1 MSERKLF
8 AHELEARLDQLL
20 LLSLRQRS
28 AALPAARLETLPR
41 ETQERVLHWAGVA
54 AQSSNDFGW
63 LLVSLAA
70 EHAAGLGHQLDDWAR
85 AGLAAYDHGG
95 LATAR
100 QVLGEYATARG
111 SRSLRPRQAVSFAA
125 VEGRLS
131 CFLQALDGR
140 PLRLASGARAWTD
153 SETLWLPER
162 LNVAPDAAGNRR
174 LYKLMTA
181 MLWAQARFGSFNTD
195 PEPELELWPDRE
207 RALAW
212 FAVFEA
218 MRLEACI
225 GVELPGLAHE
235 IAVLRGPWPAELEA
249 VAARLG
255 QPAASAADSLACMAE
270 LRKVGA
276 GETPVLP
283 HVGAMDPLA
292 ARRVRAARIARDTAV
307 LRRALKV
314 LAALDSKSGGK
325 GGGDFPPLAAEGD
338 IQIGDPQADLVVLP
352 PDAREAAKSLQQDL
366 GEVPRDALH
375 PAGPGTW
382 QPVAGGGDEPEVV
395 ADSAAQPDAFYD
407 EWDYR
412 RGAMRRGWCHLYES
426 EGQAGEQEWVDEV
439 RQRHAHLI
447 RSIRRR
453 FESLRGEDK
462 AQRRQLDGEEIDLD
476 AQVEA
481 RADRKSGGEPSP
493 RLFIHR
499 RRVER
504 SLAVMFMV
512 DMSGSTK
519 GWVNDA
525 ERESLVLLCEAIEAL
540 GDSYAIYGFSG
551 WTRTHCDIYRI
562 KTFGDRYD
570 AGTRSRIAGIEAR
583 DYTRMGVAV
592 RHLSGLLHK
601 QNTRH
606 KLLVT
611 LSDGRPDDYGDE
623 YRGRYGIEDT
633 RRALLEARERG
644 IRSYCVTIDR
654 HGADYLPQLYG
665 PAHYSVIDDARKLPQ
680 KIADI
685 YRKLT
690 V

>member
-8 AHELEARLDQLL
+8 AHELEARLDELL

-28 AALPAARLETLPR
+28 AAEPAALLEALPR
-41 ETQERVLHWAGVA
+41 ETQDRVLHWAGVA
-54 AQSSNDFGW
+54 AQTSDDLGW
-63 LLVSLAA
+63 LIASLAA
-70 EHAAGLGHQLDDWAR
+70 ERASGLGAQLDDWVR
-85 AGLAAYDHGG
+85 AGLDAYDRSG
-95 LATAR
+95 LAATRKALNEFAETHAAR
-100 QVLGEYATARG
+100 VRHSQEGIDFAT
-111 SRSLRPRQAVSFAA
+111 

-131 CFLQALDGR
+131 RFLQALDGR
-140 PLRLASGARAWTD
+140 ALKLASGPKAWTD

-162 LNVAPDAAGNRR
+162 LDVAPDVVGNQR
-174 LYKLMTA
+174 LYKVMAAL
-181 MLWAQARFGSFNTD
+181 LWAQTRFGSFNID

-207 RALAW
+207 RGLRW

-225 GVELPGLAHE
+225 GVELPGLARD
-235 IAVLRGPWPAELEA
+235 IALLRGPWPGKLAA
-249 VAARLG
+249 VAESLAR
-255 QPAASAADSLACMAE
+255 PRATAADSLACMAE
-270 LRKVGA
+270 LRRVGA
-276 GETPVLP
+276 GDTPIIP
-283 HVGAMDPLA
+283 HIGVMDPVA
-292 ARRVRAARIARDTAV
+292 ARRVRAARIARELAV
-307 LRRALKV
+307 VRRALNV
-314 LAALDSKSGGK
+314 IAATDTKPGAAENS
-325 GGGDFPPLAAEGD
+325 DYPPLAAEGEL
-338 IQIGDPQADLVVLP
+338 QVPDPQADLLALP
-352 PDAREAAKSLQQDL
+352 PAAREAAKSLMQDL
-366 GEVPRDALH
+366 GELPPEALH
-375 PAGPGTW
+375 AAGPGAW
-382 QPVAGGGDEPEVV
+382 QPVDGGDESMTPGVTT
-395 ADSAAQPDAFYD
+395 QPDAFYD

-412 RGAMRRGWCHLYES
+412 RGSWRHGWCHLYEMTAPV
-426 EGQAGEQEWVDEV
+426 GRHEWVDEV
-439 RQRHAHLI
+439 RTRHAHLI

-453 FESLRGEDK
+453 FEALRGEDK
-462 AQRRQLDGEEIDLD
+462 PQKRQFDGEEIDLD
-476 AQVEA
+476 AQVDA
-481 RADRKSGGEPSP
+481 RADRMSGAEPSP

-499 RRVER
+499 RRIER

-551 WTRTHCDIYRI
+551 WTRTHCDIYPVKR
-562 KTFGDRYD
+562 FADRYD
-570 AGTRSRIAGIEAR
+570 AATRQRIAGIEAR

-592 RHLSGLLHK
+592 RHLSGLLMR

-633 RRALLEARERG
+633 RRALLEAREKG

-665 PAHYSVIDDARKLPQ
+665 PAHYSVIDDAKKLPQ
-680 KIADI
+680 KIAEI

-690 V
+690 G

>member
-1 MSERKLF
+1 MSQRKLF
-8 AHELEARLDQLL
+8 AHELEARLDDLL

-28 AALPAARLETLPR
+28 AKAPAAQIEALPR
-41 ETQERVLHWAGVA
+41 ELQERVLHWAAVA
-54 AQSSNDFGW
+54 AQTSDDLGW
-63 LLVSLAA
+63 LIASLAA
-70 EHAAGLGHQLDDWAR
+70 AQAADLGDEFDDWVR
-85 AGLAAYDHGG
+85 AGLDAYDRSG
-95 LATAR
+95 LAATRKA
-100 QVLGEYATARG
+100 LNDYAEACR
-111 SRSLRPRQAVSFAA
+111 SRAKHSAHGIAFAA
-125 VEGRLS
+125 IEGRLS
-131 CFLQALDGR
+131 HFLHALDGR
-140 PLRLASGARAWTD
+140 PLKLATGPQAWTD

-162 LNVAPDAAGNRR
+162 LDAMPDAAGNRG
-174 LYKLMTA
+174 LYKA
-181 MLWAQARFGSFNTD
+181 MAALLWAQARFGSFNVD
-195 PEPELELWPDRE
+195 PEPELDLWSDRE
-207 RALAW
+207 AALRW

-218 MRLEACI
+218 MRLEARLAA
-225 GVELPGLAHE
+225 ELPGLARD
-235 IAVLRGPWPAELEA
+235 IADLRGPWPAAL
-249 VAARLG
+249 AAD
-255 QPAASAADSLACMAE
+255 AAKLARPGATAADSLAALAR
-270 LRKVGA
+270 LREVGA
-276 GETPVLP
+276 GETPVFP
-283 HVGAMDPLA
+283 HVGAIDPVA
-292 ARRVRAARIARDTAV
+292 ARRVRAARIVRDMAV
-307 LRRALKV
+307 LRRALNV
-314 LAALDSKSGGK
+314 MAATASRAGAADNP
-325 GGGDFPPLAAEGD
+325 DHPPLAAEGGM
-338 IQIGDPQADLVVLP
+338 QVPDPQADLLALP
-352 PDAREAAKSLQQDL
+352 PAAREAAKSLMQDF
-366 GEVPRDALH
+366 GEIPPEALH
-375 PAGPGTW
+375 AAGPGAW
-382 QPVAGGGDEPEVV
+382 QPVDGVDEPVTAGV
-395 ADSAAQPDAFYD
+395 TTQPDAFYD

-412 RGAMRRGWCHLYES
+412 RGSWRHGWCHLYEM
-426 EGQAGEQEWVDEV
+426 EGPAGDREWVDEV
-439 RQRHAHLI
+439 RTRHAHLI

-453 FESLRGEDK
+453 FEALRGEDK
-462 AQRRQLDGEEIDLD
+462 PQKRQLDGEEIDLD

-540 GDSYAIYGFSG
+540 GDRYAIYGFSG

-562 KTFGDRYD
+562 KRFDDRYD
-570 AGTRSRIAGIEAR
+570 AETRRRIAGIEAR

-592 RHLSGLLHK
+592 RHLAGLLMR

-633 RRALLEARERG
+633 RRALLEAREKG

-665 PAHYSVIDDARKLPQ
+665 PAHYSVIDDAKKLPR
-680 KIADI
+680 KIAEI

-690 V
+690 A

>member
-1 MSERKLF
+1 MSQRKLF

-28 AALPAARLETLPR
+28 AKEPAARLEALPR
-41 ETQERVLHWAGVA
+41 ETQERVLHWAAVA
-54 AQSSNDFGW
+54 TQSSNDFGW
-63 LLVSLAA
+63 LLASLAA
-70 EHAAGLGHQLDDWAR
+70 EHAAGLGAELDDWAR
-85 AGLAAYDHGG
+85 AGLEAHDSGG
-95 LATAR
+95 LAAAR
-100 QVLGEYATARG
+100 TVLGEYAAAHG
-111 SRSLRPRQAVSFAA
+111 SRSARSQNAVSFAA
-125 VEGRLS
+125 NEGRLS
-131 CFLQALDGR
+131 HFLQALDGR
-140 PLRLASGARAWTD
+140 PLRLSGGARAWTD

-162 LNVAPDAAGNRR
+162 LDVAPDAAGNRR
-174 LYKLMTA
+174 LYKLMAA
-181 MLWAQARFGSFNTD
+181 MLWAQARFGSFNVD
-195 PEPELELWPDRE
+195 PEPELELWPDSE

-225 GVELPGLAHE
+225 GVDLPGLARE
-235 IAVLRGPWPAELEA
+235 IAVLRGPWPAQLEA
-249 VAARLG
+249 AAARLA
-255 QPAASAADSLACMAE
+255 QPGASAADSLACMAE
-270 LRKVGA
+270 LRRVGA
-276 GETPVLP
+276 GDTPVFP
-283 HVGAMDPLA
+283 HVGTMDPLA
-292 ARRVRAARIARDTAV
+292 ARRVRAARIARDTGV

-314 LAALDSKSGGK
+314 LAALDSKSGGQA
-325 GGGDFPPLAAEGD
+325 GSDMPPLAAEGD

-382 QPVAGGGDEPEVV
+382 QPVEGSGDEAV
-395 ADSAAQPDAFYD
+395 AADPGARPDALYD

-426 EGQAGEQEWVDEV
+426 EGQAGELEWVDAV
-439 RQRHAHLI
+439 RLRHAHLI

-462 AQRRQLDGEEIDLD
+462 PQRRQFDGEEIDLD

-481 RADRKSGGEPSP
+481 RADRRSGGEPSP

-551 WTRTHCDIYRI
+551 WTRTRCDIYRI
-562 KTFGDRYD
+562 KRFGDRYD
-570 AGTRSRIAGIEAR
+570 AGTRGRIAGIEAR

-592 RHLSGLLHK
+592 RHLSGLLHR
-601 QNTRH
+601 QNARH

-633 RRALLEARERG
+633 RRALLEAREKG

-665 PAHYSVIDDARKLPQ
+665 PAHYSVIDDAKKLPQ
-680 KIADI
+680 KIAEI

-690 V
+690 A

>member
-8 AHELEARLDQLL
+8 AHELEERLDELL

-28 AALPAARLETLPR
+28 AAEPAALLEGLPR
-41 ETQERVLHWAGVA
+41 ELQERVLHWAGVA
-54 AQSSNDFGW
+54 AQTSDDLGW
-63 LLVSLAA
+63 LIASLAA
-70 EHAAGLGHQLDDWAR
+70 TQAAGLGAQLDDWVR
-85 AGLAAYDHGG
+85 AGLDAYDRSG
-95 LATAR
+95 LA
-100 QVLGEYATARG
+100 ATRKALNEFADAHKA
-111 SRSLRPRQAVSFAA
+111 SALRSQDSVAFGA

-131 CFLQALDGR
+131 RFLQALDGR
-140 PLRLASGARAWTD
+140 PLRLVGGPKAWTD
-153 SETLWLPER
+153 TETLWLPER
-162 LNVAPDAAGNRR
+162 LDAANDAAGNRR
-174 LYKLMTA
+174 LYKAIAAL
-181 MLWAQARFGSFNTD
+181 LWAQTRFGTFRLD
-195 PEPELELWPDRE
+195 PEPELDQWPDRG

-225 GVELPGLAHE
+225 AVELPGLALE
-235 IAVLRGPWPAELEA
+235 IAGLRGPWPADLEA
-249 VAARLG
+249 AAAKLAR
-255 QPAASAADSLACMAE
+255 PEATVADSLACMAE
-270 LRKVGA
+270 LRTVGA
-276 GETPVLP
+276 GDTPILP
-283 HVGAMDPLA
+283 HVGTLDPVA
-292 ARRVRAARIARDTAV
+292 ARRVRAARISRELAV
-307 LRRALKV
+307 VRRALNV
-314 LAALDSKSGGK
+314 IAATDSKAGAADNS
-325 GGGDFPPLAAEGD
+325 DYPPLAAEGEM
-338 IQIGDPQADLVVLP
+338 QVPDPQAEFSALP
-352 PDAREAAKSLQQDL
+352 PAAREAAKSLMQDL
-366 GEVPRDALH
+366 GEIPPEALH
-375 PAGPGTW
+375 PAGPGAW
-382 QPVAGGGDEPEVV
+382 QPVDGVDESIAPGVTT
-395 ADSAAQPDAFYD
+395 QPDAFYD

-412 RGAMRRGWCHLYES
+412 RASWRRGWCHLYEM
-426 EGQAGEQEWVDEV
+426 EARPGDPEWVDEV
-439 RQRHAHLI
+439 RTRHAHLI

-453 FESLRGEDK
+453 FEALRGEDK
-462 AQRRQLDGEEIDLD
+462 PQKRQFDGEEIDLD

-481 RADRKSGGEPSP
+481 RADRKSGAEPSP

-499 RRVER
+499 RRIER

-551 WTRTHCDIYRI
+551 WTRTHCDIYRV
-562 KTFGDRYD
+562 KRFGDRYD
-570 AGTRSRIAGIEAR
+570 AETRRRIAGIEAK

-592 RHLSGLLHK
+592 RHLSGLLMR

-633 RRALLEARERG
+633 RRALLEAREKG

-665 PAHYSVIDDARKLPQ
+665 PAHYSVIDDAKKLPQ
-680 KIADI
+680 KIAEI

-690 V
+690 G

>member
-8 AHELEARLDQLL
+8 AHELEARLDELL

-28 AALPAARLETLPR
+28 AAEPAAQLEALPR
-41 ETQERVLHWAGVA
+41 ALQERVLHWAGVA
-54 AQSSNDFGW
+54 AQTSDDLGW
-63 LLVSLAA
+63 LIASLAA
-70 EHAAGLGHQLDDWAR
+70 TQAQSLGEQLDDWAR
-85 AGLAAYDHGG
+85 AGLDAYDRSG

-100 QVLGEYATARG
+100 RTLNDFAAAAGAAAL
-111 SRSLRPRQAVSFAA
+111 RSPASIPFGA

-131 CFLQALDGR
+131 RFLQALEGR

-162 LNVAPDAAGNRR
+162 IDAAADSAGNRS
-174 LYKLMTA
+174 LYKA
-181 MLWAQARFGSFNTD
+181 MAALLWAQTRFGTFNLD
-195 PEPELELWPDRE
+195 PEPELEQWPERE
-207 RALAW
+207 RGLAW
-212 FAVFEA
+212 LAVLEA
-218 MRLEACI
+218 MRLEARI
-225 GVELPGLAHE
+225 AVELPGLAQE
-235 IAVLRGPWPAELEA
+235 VAALRGPWPAQLAAVEA
-249 VAARLG
+249 TLVRPDATVG
-255 QPAASAADSLACMAE
+255 DSLACLAQ

-276 GETPVLP
+276 GDTPPLP
-283 HVGAMDPLA
+283 HVGALDPVA
-292 ARRVRAARIARDTAV
+292 ARRVRAARIARETAV
-307 LRRALKV
+307 VRHALNV
-314 LAALDSKSGGK
+314 IAAADTKPGAAENPAY
-325 GGGDFPPLAAEGD
+325 PPLAAQDGM
-338 IQIGDPQADLVVLP
+338 QVPDPNADLSALP
-352 PDAREAAKSLQQDL
+352 PAAREAAKSLMQDL
-366 GEVPRDALH
+366 GEIPPEALH
-375 PAGPGTW
+375 AAGPGAW
-382 QPVAGGGDEPEVV
+382 QPVEGAEAPATVGVTT
-395 ADSAAQPDAFYD
+395 QPDAIYD

-412 RGAMRRGWCHLYES
+412 RGSWRRGWCHLYEM
-426 EGQAGEQEWVDEV
+426 EARAGDPEWVADV
-439 RQRHAHLI
+439 RSRHAHLI

-453 FESLRGEDK
+453 FEALRGEDK
-462 AQRRQLDGEEIDLD
+462 PQKRQFDGEEIDLD

-481 RADRKSGGEPSP
+481 RADRRSGGEASP

-551 WTRTHCDIYRI
+551 WTRTHCDIYPVKR
-562 KTFGDRYD
+562 FADRYD
-570 AGTRSRIAGIEAR
+570 AGTRARIAGIEAR

-592 RHLSGLLHK
+592 RHLCGLLQR

-633 RRALLEARERG
+633 RRALLEAREKG

-665 PAHYSVIDDARKLPQ
+665 PAHYSVIDDAKKLPR
-680 KIADI
+680 KIAEI

-690 V
+690 A

>member
-8 AHELEARLDQLL
+8 AHELEVRLDELL

-28 AALPAARLETLPR
+28 AAEPAALLEALPR
-41 ETQERVLHWAGVA
+41 ELQERVLHWAGVA
-54 AQSSNDFGW
+54 AQTSDDLGW
-63 LLVSLAA
+63 LIASRAA
-70 EHAAGLGHQLDDWAR
+70 EQAASLGAQLDDWAR
-85 AGLAAYDHGG
+85 AGLDAYDHSG
-95 LATAR
+95 LA
-100 QVLGEYATARG
+100 ATRRA
-111 SRSLRPRQAVSFAA
+111 LNDFAA
-125 VEGRLS
+125 AHRAGAFESQEGVAFGAIEGRLS
-131 CFLQALDGR
+131 RFLHALEGR
-140 PLRLASGARAWTD
+140 PLKLAGGARAWTD

-162 LNVAPDAAGNRR
+162 LDAAPDAAGNRR
-174 LYKLMTA
+174 LYKA
-181 MLWAQARFGSFNTD
+181 MAALLWAQTRFGTFSID
-195 PEPELELWPDRE
+195 PEPELAQWPAPE
-207 RALAW
+207 AALRW
-212 FAVFEA
+212 FALFEA

-225 GVELPGLAHE
+225 ARELPGLAAD
-235 IAVLRGPWPAELEA
+235 IAGLRGAWPAQL
-249 VAARLG
+249 AATAAALARP
-255 QPAASAADSLACMAE
+255 QASAADSLACMAE
-270 LRKVGA
+270 LRRVGA
-276 GETPVLP
+276 GETPNFP
-283 HVGAMDPLA
+283 HIGALDPLA
-292 ARRVRAARIARDTAV
+292 ARRMRAVRIARDTATLRQALNV
-307 LRRALKV
+307 LRAV
-314 LAALDSKSGGK
+314 DPSAGGQ
-325 GGGDFPPLAAEGD
+325 DHPDYPPLAAEG
-338 IQIGDPQADLVVLP
+338 QTQHVDPQAEFLALP
-352 PDAREAAKSLQQDL
+352 PPARAAARSLQQDL
-366 GEVPRDALH
+366 GEIPPEVLQA
-375 PAGPGTW
+375 AGPGAW
-382 QPVAGGGDEPEVV
+382 APVDGV
-395 ADSAAQPDAFYD
+395 DSYAAVTVTTQPDAFYD

-412 RGAMRRGWCHLYES
+412 RAAWRRGWCHLYEMKAPV
-426 EGQAGEQEWVDEV
+426 GDHAWVDEV
-439 RQRHAHLI
+439 RTRHAHLI

-453 FESLRGEDK
+453 FEALRGEDK
-462 AQRRQLDGEEIDLD
+462 PQRRQFDGEEIDLD

-481 RADRKSGGEPSP
+481 RADRKSGTEPSP

-551 WTRTHCDIYRI
+551 WTRTHCDIYPVKR
-562 KTFGDRYD
+562 FSDRYD
-570 AGTRSRIAGIEAR
+570 AATRSRIAGIEAK

-592 RHLSGLLHK
+592 RHLTGLLAR

-633 RRALLEARERG
+633 RRALLEAREKG

-665 PAHYSVIDDARKLPQ
+665 PAHYAVIDDAKKLPQ
-680 KIADI
+680 KIAEI

-690 V
+690 G

>member
-28 AALPAARLETLPR
+28 AAVPAARLEALPR

-63 LLVSLAA
+63 LLASLAA
-70 EHAAGLGHQLDDWAR
+70 EHAAGLGRQLDDWAR
-85 AGLAAYDHGG
+85 AGLAAYDRGG
-95 LATAR
+95 LAAAR
-100 QVLGEYATARG
+100 QVLGEYATAHG
-111 SRSLRPRQAVSFAA
+111 SRSPRPPQAVAFAA
-125 VEGRLS
+125 MEGRLS
-131 CFLQALDGR
+131 RFLRALDGR
-140 PLRLASGARAWTD
+140 PLKLASGTRAWTD

-162 LNVAPDAAGNRR
+162 LDVAPDAAGNRR
-174 LYKLMTA
+174 LYKLMAT
-181 MLWAQARFGSFNTD
+181 MLWAQARFGSFIAD

-249 VAARLG
+249 AAARLG

-276 GETPVLP
+276 GETPDLP

-314 LAALDSKSGGK
+314 LAALDSTSGGK

-352 PDAREAAKSLQQDL
+352 PDACEAVKSLQQDL

-375 PAGPGTW
+375 PAGPATW
-382 QPVAGGGDEPEVV
+382 QPVAGDEESIVL
-395 ADSAAQPDAFYD
+395 ADTGAQPDAFYD

-412 RGAMRRGWCHLYES
+412 RGAMRRDWCHLYETA
-426 EGQAGEQEWVDEV
+426 GPAGEQEWVDQV
-439 RQRHAHLI
+439 RSRHAHLI

-453 FESLRGEDK
+453 FEALRGEDK
-462 AQRRQLDGEEIDLD
+462 PQRRQFDGEEIDLD

-562 KTFGDRYD
+562 KTFGERYD
-570 AGTRSRIAGIEAR
+570 AGTRRRIAGIEAR

-592 RHLSGLLHK
+592 RHLSGLLHE

-633 RRALLEARERG
+633 RRALLEARGQG

-654 HGADYLPQLYG
+654 HGADYLSQLYG
-665 PAHYSVIDDARKLPQ
+665 PAHYSVIDDARKLPR
-680 KIADI
+680 KIAEI

-690 V
+690 A

>member
-8 AHELEARLDQLL
+8 AHELEARLDELL

-28 AALPAARLETLPR
+28 ASVPAAQLEALPR
-41 ETQERVLHWAGVA
+41 ELQERVLHWAGVA
-54 AQSSNDFGW
+54 AQTSDDLGW
-63 LLVSLAA
+63 LITSLAA
-70 EHAAGLGHQLDDWAR
+70 EQAAGLGDEFDDWVR
-85 AGLAAYDHGG
+85 AGLDAYDRSG
-95 LATAR
+95 LAATRKA
-100 QVLGEYATARG
+100 LNDYAEA
-111 SRSLRPRQAVSFAA
+111 SRSRAKSSPEGIAFAA

-131 CFLQALDGR
+131 HFLHALDGR
-140 PLRLASGARAWTD
+140 PLKLASGPKAWTD

-162 LNVAPDAAGNRR
+162 LDAMPDAAGNRS
-174 LYKLMTA
+174 LFKA
-181 MLWAQARFGSFNTD
+181 MAALLWAQTRFGTFNVD

-207 RALAW
+207 RALGW

-218 MRLEACI
+218 MRLEACLA
-225 GVELPGLAHE
+225 GELPGLARE
-235 IAVLRGPWPAELEA
+235 IAELRGPWPADL
-249 VAARLG
+249 VAAAGKLSRPEAG
-255 QPAASAADSLACMAE
+255 AADSLACLGE
-270 LRKVGA
+270 LRRVGA
-276 GETPVLP
+276 GDTPDFP
-283 HVGAMDPLA
+283 HVGVMDPAA
-292 ARRVRAARIARDTAV
+292 ARRVRAARIARELGV
-307 LRRALKV
+307 VRRALKV
-314 LAALDSKSGGK
+314 LAALDSKPSGQAGS
-325 GGGDFPPLAAEGD
+325 DTTPLAAEGD
-338 IQIGDPQADLVVLP
+338 VQIGDPQADLLVLP

-366 GEVPRDALH
+366 GEVPRDALQ

-382 QPVAGGGDEPEVV
+382 QPVEGGGDEP
-395 ADSAAQPDAFYD
+395 AAAGVTTRPDAFYD

-412 RGAMRRGWCHLYES
+412 RGSWRHAWCHLYEM
-426 EGQAGEQEWVDEV
+426 EGPAGDREWVDDV
-439 RQRHAHLI
+439 RCRHAHLI

-453 FESLRGEDK
+453 FEALRGEDK
-462 AQRRQLDGEEIDLD
+462 PQRRQFDGEEIDLD

-499 RRVER
+499 RRIER

-562 KTFGDRYD
+562 KRFADRYD
-570 AGTRSRIAGIEAR
+570 AATRSRIAGIEAK

-592 RHLSGLLHK
+592 RHLSGLLQK

-633 RRALLEARERG
+633 RRALLEAREKG

-680 KIADI
+680 KIAEI

-690 V
+690 G

>member
-1 MSERKLF
+1 MSQRKLF
-8 AHELEARLDQLL
+8 AHELEARLDDLL

-28 AALPAARLETLPR
+28 AKAPAAQLEALPR
-41 ETQERVLHWAGVA
+41 ELQERVLHWAAVA
-54 AQSSNDFGW
+54 AQTSDDLGW
-63 LLVSLAA
+63 LIASLAA
-70 EHAAGLGHQLDDWAR
+70 AQAADLGDEFDDWVR
-85 AGLAAYDHGG
+85 AGLDAYDRSG
-95 LATAR
+95 LAATRKA
-100 QVLGEYATARG
+100 LNDYAEACR
-111 SRSLRPRQAVSFAA
+111 SRAKHSAHGIAFAA
-125 VEGRLS
+125 IEGRLS
-131 CFLQALDGR
+131 HFLHALDGR
-140 PLRLASGARAWTD
+140 PLKLATGPQAWTD

-162 LNVAPDAAGNRR
+162 LDAMPDAAGNRS
-174 LYKLMTA
+174 LYKA
-181 MLWAQARFGSFNTD
+181 MAALLWAQTRFGSFNVD
-195 PEPELELWPDRE
+195 PEPELDLWPDRE
-207 RALAW
+207 AALRW

-218 MRLEACI
+218 MRLEARLAA
-225 GVELPGLAHE
+225 ELPGLARD
-235 IAVLRGPWPAELEA
+235 IADLRGPWPATL
-249 VAARLG
+249 AAD
-255 QPAASAADSLACMAE
+255 AAKLARPGATAADSLAALAG

-276 GETPVLP
+276 GETPVFP
-283 HVGAMDPLA
+283 HVGAIDPVA
-292 ARRVRAARIARDTAV
+292 ARRVRAARIVRDMAV
-307 LRRALKV
+307 LRRALNV
-314 LAALDSKSGGK
+314 MAATASKAGAA
-325 GGGDFPPLAAEGD
+325 DNPDHPPLAAEGGM
-338 IQIGDPQADLVVLP
+338 QVPDPQADLLALP
-352 PDAREAAKSLQQDL
+352 PVAREAAKSLMQDF
-366 GEVPRDALH
+366 GEIPPEALH
-375 PAGPGTW
+375 AAGPGAW
-382 QPVAGGGDEPEVV
+382 QPVDGADEPVTAGV
-395 ADSAAQPDAFYD
+395 TTQPDAFYD

-412 RGAMRRGWCHLYES
+412 RGSWRHGWCHLYEM
-426 EGQAGEQEWVDEV
+426 EGPAGDREWVDEV
-439 RQRHAHLI
+439 RTRHAHLI

-453 FESLRGEDK
+453 FEALRGEDK
-462 AQRRQLDGEEIDLD
+462 PQKRQFDGEEIDLD

-493 RLFIHR
+493 RLFVHR

-540 GDSYAIYGFSG
+540 GDRYAIYGFSG

-562 KTFGDRYD
+562 KRFDDRYD
-570 AGTRSRIAGIEAR
+570 AETRRRIAGIEAR

-592 RHLSGLLHK
+592 RHLAGLLMR

-633 RRALLEARERG
+633 RRALLEAREKG

-665 PAHYSVIDDARKLPQ
+665 PAHYSVIDDAKKLPR
-680 KIADI
+680 KIAEI

-690 V
+690 A